1 MPLLQDPPPA
11 AAPAAPSAEVI
22 VSRREAN
29 VLAASQDVPLALVKA
44 GRREDAVMRR
54 VVFASTEVTVA
65 RPAGEATSARDTY
78 RWTHQAYV
86 QRQLC
91 VTSITGQFVCAAPQ
105 SEAVGDGE
113 VGVAPVDPA
122 APTTF
127 AEADAAADRLVARLR
142 TRAGA
147 LFETDRKTRLEPMLK
162 AAGVTIAPSP
172 LPATGRDRRR

>member
-1 MPLLQDPPPA
+1 MFLLQDPPPA
-11 AAPAAPSAEVI
+11 AAPAAPPAEVI

-29 VLAASQDVPLALVKA
+29 VLAASQDIPMVLVKA

-54 VVFASTEVTVA
+54 VIFASTEVTVA
-65 RPAGEATSARDTY
+65 RPPGETTPAKDTY

-91 VTSITGQFVCAAPQ
+91 VTSITGQFTCTAAQ

-113 VGVAPVDPA
+113 VGVAPVDAA
-122 APTTF
+122 APTVF
-127 AEADAAADRLVARLR
+127 KEADAAADRLVARLR

-147 LFETDRKTRLEPMLK
+147 LFETDRKTRLDPMLK
-162 AAGVTIAPSP
+162 AAGVVIAPPSK
-172 LPATGRDRRR
+172 R